1 MLGAIVSALTSGALG
16 TIFGGIG
23 NLINQWFQKKQIEMK
38 YKHEKDMARIQI
50 DMLNAKTDAS
60 IKIAEAK
67 VQGMIDVEEAKA
79 YTYSQKVGN
88 EKDFSDKWME
98 SLLSQEGWLR
108 YISVPAAFTLMCLFA
123 IVDFLK
129 ALMRPGLTLYFTV
142 LSSLLTFKSYQ
153 IIQSGGFQAIS
164 QEQAV
169 LYFTIAVD
177 TCIMLTT
184 TCVTWWFG
192 DRRMAKFL
200 ARMNESRL
208 EMDNEPVLRRR
219 YRPTEEEQ

>member
-1 MLGAIVSALTSGALG
+1 MLGTILSALTSGALG

-38 YKHEKDMARIQI
+38 YKHEVDMARVQI
-50 DMLNAKTDAS
+50 DILNARTDAA
-60 IKIAEAK
+60 IKITKAEVEGK
-67 VQGMIDVEEAKA
+67 IDLEEAKA
-79 YTYSQKVGN
+79 YSHSQVVGN
-88 EKDFSDKWME
+88 QKHFSDAWME
-98 SLLSQEGWLR
+98 KFLEQTGVMR
-108 YISVPAAFTLMCLFA
+108 YVSVPAAFILMCLFA
-123 IVDFLK
+123 LIDFLK
-129 ALMRPGLTLYFTV
+129 GIMRPGLTLYFTV
-142 LSSLLTFKSYQ
+142 LSSIITFKSYQ
-153 IIQSGGFQAIS
+153 ILQAGGFYALNE
-164 QEQAV
+164 EQAV

-208 EMDNEPVLRRR
+208 EINEKKKDS
-219 YRPTEEEQ
+219 

>member
-1 MLGAIVSALTSGALG
+1 MFGAILSAITSGALG

-23 NLINQWFQKKQIEMK
+23 NLINQWFQQKQIKMK
-38 YKHEKDMARIQI
+38 YQHEKDMAEVQI
-50 DMLNAKTDAS
+50 KMLNAQTDAS

-67 VQGMIDVEEAKA
+67 VKGALELEEAKG
-79 YTYSQKVGN
+79 YSYSQQVGN
-88 EKDFSDKWME
+88 QKNFSDQWMNI
-98 SLLSQEGWLR
+98 LLQQDGWLR
-108 YISVPAAFTLMCLFA
+108 YLSVPGAFVLMCLFA
-123 IVDFLK
+123 VVDFLK

-142 LSSLLTFKSYQ
+142 LSSLLTWKSYQ
-153 IIQSGGFQAIS
+153 IIQSGGFSAITE
-164 QEQAV
+164 EQAV

-208 EMDNEPVLRRR
+208 DIDLPKK
-219 YRPTEEEQ
+219 PKS